1 MPDVEIYRAYN
12 FVLDLQGNQLGCFAE
27 VSGLGVSV
35 ETIEYREGG
44 GAPAVRKLPGRV
56 SYGDVTLKWGLTES
70 RELWDWLMATT
81 AGNFERRDVSVILL
95 KPDGQQE
102 ATRWNLFNTYPCD
115 WRGAPLDAL
124 GNQVAIET
132 LTLAVE
138 RLERA

>member
-1 MPDVEIYRAYN
+1 MPDADIYRAYN
-12 FVLDLQGNQLGCFAE
+12 FVLDIQGVQLGCFAE
-27 VSGLGVSV
+27 VSGLMIAV

-44 GAPAVRKLPGRV
+44 GAPAVRKLPGRLRV
-56 SYGDVTLKWGLTES
+56 GDVTLKWGMTES
-70 RELWDWLMATT
+70 RELWDWLMATA
-81 AGNFERRDVSVILL
+81 AGTFERRDVSVILL

-102 ATRWNLFNTYPCD
+102 ETRWNLYNTYPSS
-115 WRGAPLDAL
+115 WRGAPLDAM